1 MAPIPRRNKRKNKK
15 SGSPK
20 RRPKRRSSVPSSS
33 NPPDA
38 PRKKPKTDQK
48 LVDTIAVLADPFMG
62 GASVV
67 ARNLIESFSVE
78 NTTQTRRKRYQE
90 DDGMAGGKFSK
101 AAKSNPFAVYSRRG
115 IVETQECGSLVK
127 TGTGLAS
134 GLPLYVGHSTH
145 GNIGMII
152 RTFFRQMVV
161 RLFSKG
167 GINIVD
173 LETESPGAGNF
184 TVEYVTD
191 VNATGTLITSAM
203 AGKSYNQIASD
214 LITGFDAAWVTA
226 AGRKFI
232 TINEATIDNGSITL
246 AKIDYRRATIHV
258 MCKSDLKVQNRSTA
272 PSTDNPDDDNNVAKT
287 PLYGKIYYG
296 KGNGLMP
303 RVETG
308 TNSGKSLATGV
319 AGLLAYAPP
328 ATQYWLREPPLPTL
342 FNHRPKT
349 SRALLNPGV
358 IKASGLTGKWSCK
371 MQDFFQVLQQVSGNA
386 KGDNVQNRYGKFA
399 ILALEKLLCTGSS
412 VALDEPAVSLALEL
426 NQRMGLYCTF
436 KKGDETAE
444 VIPDPF
450 FIAPAT

>member
-38 PRKKPKTDQK
+38 PRKKPRTDQR
-48 LVDTIAVLADPFMG
+48 LADTMAVLADPFMG

-78 NTTQTRRKRYQE
+78 KVTKTSRKRYQE

-101 AAKSNPFAVYSRRG
+101 AGKSNPFAVYTRRG
-115 IVETQECGSLVK
+115 ITETQECGSLVK
-127 TGTGLAS
+127 TGTGLVS
-134 GLPLYVGHSTH
+134 GLPLYVGHATH
-145 GNIGMII
+145 GNIGMIV

-184 TVEYVTD
+184 SVEYVTD
-191 VNATGTLITSAM
+191 LNATGTLITSAM

-214 LITGFDAAWVTA
+214 LIAGFDTAWATV
-226 AGRKFI
+226 AGQKFI
-232 TINEATIDNGSITL
+232 TINEASIDNGSITL
-246 AKIDYRRATIHV
+246 AKIDYRRAMIHV

-296 KGNGLMP
+296 KGNGLLP
-303 RVETG
+303 RVDTLA
-308 TNSGKSLATGV
+308 NSGKSLATGV

-328 ATQYWLREPPLPTL
+328 ASQYWLKEPPQPTL
-342 FNHRPKT
+342 FSVRPKT

-358 IKASGLTGKWSCK
+358 IKNSGLTAKWSCS
-371 MQDFFQVLQQVSGNA
+371 MQDFFQILQRVSGVA
-386 KGDNVQNRYGKFA
+386 KGDVVQNRYGKFA
-399 ILALEKLLCTGSS
+399 ILAMEKLLCTGKN
-412 VALDEPAVSLALEL
+412 VAADEPAVAIALEL

-436 KKGDETAE
+436 KKGEETAE
-444 VIPDPF
+444 VVPDAF
-450 FIAPAT
+450 FIDPAT